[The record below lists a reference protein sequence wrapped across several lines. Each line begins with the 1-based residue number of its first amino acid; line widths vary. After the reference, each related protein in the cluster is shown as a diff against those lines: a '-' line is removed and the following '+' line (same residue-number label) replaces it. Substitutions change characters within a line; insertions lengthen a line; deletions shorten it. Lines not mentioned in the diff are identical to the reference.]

1 MGMIA
6 CLQVVDDLR
15 IEQLLSKD
23 ADDLFA
29 EIEEMQEDNDSVLD
43 IDKLWDG
50 LHFLLTGV
58 SACEPIEGNL
68 ISEAIVGTRKFIED
82 EDTDHIA
89 YIPYERVRAIAKEL
103 NDIDINDV
111 VNISLGYLNSGD
123 PKIKDTANDYLYAYA
138 GANED
143 EIKGYLATELYNR
156 FIQVCASNLL
166 TDF

>member
-1 MGMIA
+1 MIA

-103 NDIDINDV
+103 NGIDINDV
-111 VNISLGYLNSGD
+111 VEGFQPKKFAQSGIYPNIWMNESKESLK
-123 PKIKDTANDYLYAYA
+123 KIMKDCFIELKTFYDKTADKK
-138 GANED
+138 
-143 EIKGYLATELYNR
+143 KGIIISIY
-156 FIQVCASNLL
+156 
-166 TDF
+166 